1 MDEFDNVENSE
12 EIKDKDRGILLK
24 VGKVFLALV
33 LVLVMIYFS
42 GIREYLFFARTP
54 TDATISQMEQ
64 VIEVEELTAPVSVF
78 IIRGQVL
85 GSSRD
90 KENVYSL
97 IENTSNIM
105 IQAGIN
111 LEVADIEI
119 VELERREVSE
129 LIEGGFDLVN
139 LREDRLN
146 IILVKTLGRLNGL
159 AYPNQTVAIMPDY
172 LAGRDYRTLAHE
184 VGHLLGLGHKDDN
197 RYVMNQGSYGLLF
210 SKEEVIKMREK
221 FNEKF

>member
-1 MDEFDNVENSE
+1 MDEFNNLEELEESE
-12 EIKDKDRGILLK
+12 DKERSLFVKIVK
-24 VGKVFLALV
+24 IFLALV
-33 LVLVMIYFS
+33 LIFVMIYFS
-42 GIREYLFFARTP
+42 GIREYLFFTRTP
-54 TDATISQMEQ
+54 TDAKIPQMEQ
-64 VIEVEELTAPVSVF
+64 IVEGEKLTAPVAVF
-78 IIRGQVL
+78 VIREQTL

-90 KENVYSL
+90 EEDIYSM
-97 IENTSNIM
+97 ISNTSKIM

-111 LEVADIEI
+111 LEIDDIEV

-146 IILVKTLGRLNGL
+146 IILVKTLGGLNGL
-159 AYPNQTVAIMPDY
+159 AYPNQNAAIMPDY

-184 VGHLLGLGHKDDN
+184 IGHLLGLGHKDDS

-210 SKEEVIKMREK
+210 SEEEVIKMREK